1 MTTNFSGAA
10 DSKAPVAVIPPNV
23 PFPKAPYTPAIKA
36 GGWVFVAG
44 QLATDFKN
52 GLAPE
57 VIPANKDLDSQLGR
71 EGRYIFKNL
80 AATVAA
86 GGCDLDKDAV
96 RIWQWFASQYPTAE
110 EFAAGTGL
118 PRISVDP
125 YHEARDEFLSEP
137 RPASTGM
144 AIRQLAI
151 GGAELEID
159 VICIADGGK
168 SIGFGVPEGLPAPL
182 AGYSPAIRRGDW
194 VFLAG
199 ELPVDWCG
207 DFLSPVHLGEPS
219 ALAKEARHNPYYWFG
234 SPIEKQT
241 DYVLQKLSKIA
252 EAGGSSLSRAVK
264 ADVYLA
270 NPADYAGMD
279 RVWKRW
285 FPKNPPARCVI
296 PYVGLGSMGSR
307 IEIALVLLANDSKL
321 TIDTIEA
328 SDAPQPFSHEPQAV
342 KAGNFLFFSQ
352 QMAYESSGKLAPGM
366 IRVPEYP
373 WYGSPARA
381 QMRYMMKNV
390 AAICEKAGSKLEYV
404 VRRACFHPDMQWFQ
418 ESIDEWAAHF
428 PGLKPAST
436 TLKIAGPL
444 VIPGAN
450 TLLDLIA
457 YVP

>member
-1 MTTNFSGAA
+1 MTTSSVAA
-10 DSKAPVAVIPPNV
+10 GSTAPVAVIPPDV
-23 PFPKAPYTPAIKA
+23 PFPKAAYTPAIKA
-36 GGWVFVAG
+36 GGWIFVAG

-57 VIPANKDLDSQLGR
+57 VTPVNRDLDSQLGR
-71 EGRYIFKNL
+71 EARYIFKNL
-80 AATVAA
+80 AKTVAA

-118 PRISVDP
+118 PRIGVDP
-125 YHEARDEFLSEP
+125 YHRARDEFLSEP
-137 RPASTGM
+137 RPASTGI

-159 VICIADGGK
+159 VICVADGAK
-168 SIGFGVPEGLPAPL
+168 SVGFGVPEGLPAPL

-199 ELPVDWCG
+199 ELPVDWSG

-219 ALAKEARHNPYYWFG
+219 ALAKEARNNPYYWFG

-241 DYVLQKLSKIA
+241 DYVLQKLAKIA
-252 EAGGSSLSRAVK
+252 EAAGSSLSRAVK
-264 ADVYLA
+264 ADVYLP
-270 NPADYAGMD
+270 NPSDYAGMD
-279 RVWKRW
+279 YVWKRW
-285 FPKNPPARCVI
+285 FPNNPPARCVI
-296 PYVGLGSMGSR
+296 PHVGLGSMGCR

-321 TIDTIEA
+321 KIETIEA
-328 SDAPQPFSHEPQAV
+328 SDAPEPFSHEPQAV

-366 IRVPEYP
+366 VRVPEYP
-373 WYGSPARA
+373 WYGAPGRA

-390 AAICEKAGSKLEYV
+390 SAICEKAGSKLENV
-404 VRRACFHPDMQWFQ
+404 VRRACFHPDMAWFQ

-436 TLKIAGPL
+436 TVKIGGPL

>member
-1 MTTNFSGAA
+1 MSKTPSAKT
-10 DSKAPVAVIPPNV
+10 DSMAPVAIIPGNV
-23 PFPKAPYTPAIKA
+23 PSPKMAYSPAVKA

-52 GLAPE
+52 GLDPQ
-57 VIPANKDLDSQLGR
+57 VIPQNKHLDSQLGR
-71 EGRYIFKNL
+71 EAHYIFKNL
-80 AATVAA
+80 AATVAEA
-86 GGCDLDKDAV
+86 GCDLSKDTV
-96 RIWQWFASQYPTAE
+96 RIWQWFSSQYPTAE

-125 YHEARDEFLSEP
+125 YHEARDQALSQP

-168 SIGFGVPEGLPAPL
+168 SVGTSMPEGLPPPPG
-182 AGYSPAIRRGDW
+182 GYSPAIRRGDW
-194 VFLAG
+194 IFLAG
-199 ELPVDWCG
+199 ELPVDWQG
-207 DFLSPVHLGEPS
+207 DFLSSVHLGEPS
-219 ALAKEARHNPYYWFG
+219 SVAKEARHNPYYWFG
-234 SPIEKQT
+234 VPIEKQT
-241 DYVLQKLSKIA
+241 DYLLQKLTKIA
-252 EAGGSSLSRAVK
+252 EAAGSSLARAVK
-264 ADVYLA
+264 ADVYLP

-279 RVWKRW
+279 KVWKRW

-296 PYVGLGSMGSR
+296 PHVGLGSMGSR
-307 IEIALVLLANDSKL
+307 VEIALTLLANDSKL
-321 TIDTIEA
+321 TIETIETP
-328 SDAPQPFSHEPQAV
+328 DAPEPFSHEPQAV
-342 KAGNFLFFSQ
+342 KAGNFLFLSQ
-352 QMAYESSGKLAPGM
+352 QMAYDSSGQLAPGM
-366 IRVPEYP
+366 LRVPEYP
-373 WYGSPARA
+373 WYGSPGKA

-390 AAICEKAGSKLEYV
+390 AAICEKAGTKLEYV
-404 VRRACFHPDMQWFQ
+404 VRRACFHPDPQWFQ

-428 PGLKPAST
+428 PGVKPAST
-436 TLKIAGPL
+436 TLKIGGPL